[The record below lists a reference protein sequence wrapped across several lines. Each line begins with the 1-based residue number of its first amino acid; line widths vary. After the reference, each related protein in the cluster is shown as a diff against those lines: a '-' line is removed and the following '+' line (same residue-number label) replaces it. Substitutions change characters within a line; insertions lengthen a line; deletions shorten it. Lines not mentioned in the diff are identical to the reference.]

1 MTRGDSTYYLPRV
14 KLIIQFTN
22 ESLFMNYMLENIVY
36 GLQQKVQIG
45 QVTFSTS
52 DLNDFYDP
60 WVDQTNIS
68 CMSDII
74 TGGSTS
80 VIMQPIT
87 FGKERIIII

>member
-1 MTRGDSTYYLPRV
+1 MVHS
-14 KLIIQFTN
+14 KKF
-22 ESLFMNYMLENIVY
+22 
-36 GLQQKVQIG
+36 QIE
-45 QVTFSTS
+45 QVTFTTS

-87 FGKERIIII
+87 FGKE